1 MLTAI
6 ARLARHRA
14 VAARW
19 LFLGMIL
26 GLPACGGG
34 GGGGSDPP
42 PPPPPVL
49 AVATEA
55 LPDAQVG
62 TAYSSTLTATGGT
75 LPYSWS
81 ISSGALP
88 PGLSLDGST
97 GAISGTPT
105 TAITA
110 APLTVTVHDAGNPA
124 QSSSGNLTLN
134 VIPSGIL
141 VLTNYLPDGQ
151 VGTSYSAAL
160 SAKGGVTPYTWQLT
174 SGTLPAGLQLDGAA
188 GMITGTPTS
197 NVKATPLAFKVTDS
211 SSPTGSAMTAGLA
224 LTISAP
230 PLLISTTL
238 LPDGQTGT
246 PYNTTLAATG
256 GTGAVSWAVTTGTLP
271 AGLHL
276 NAATGLIS
284 GTPTASGPAVPLTVT
299 ASDSGSPVQKV
310 SAAYTLTVN
319 PSGISVDVTPRRAA
333 LTVTQA
339 LTLSAVTNDPGG
351 VTWSVSPA
359 GGSFSPAASTN
370 GANVTFTA
378 PGSAGVYTVTATS
391 VTDTTRSAS
400 IPVAVTDLAGVY
412 TYHNDL
418 ARTGANTREFALTA
432 ASVNVSTFGKLFS
445 CTVDG
450 AIYAQPLWV
459 ANLTVNGSPHNVVFV
474 ATAHDSL
481 YAFDADAASC
491 NLLWAVSLI
500 DAAHGGSGTETTV
513 PAGPSGTGNLVGAGY
528 GDISPEVGVIGTP
541 VIDPA
546 TSTLYVISKS
556 VSADQTVFYQ
566 RLHAIDLATGSE
578 KSAGSPLTISATF
591 SNNLGGTVS
600 FSPRMQ
606 NQRAGL
612 ALSGGKIWA
621 AWGAH
626 EDVDPWFGW
635 VMGFTYS
642 NGNFAQVAVFNTAPN
657 AGRAGIWMSGGA
669 PSFDAS
675 GNLYVI
681 TGNGTAQTTSAPPF
695 DYGDSFLQLNPASGN
710 MNVNSYFTPANA
722 STLATND
729 GDFGAGGAA
738 LLLNLAAGSPAHLAI
753 GAGKDGA
760 LYVLNG
766 DNLGG
771 TGQPYQSITIGASN
785 FSTGAF
791 WNNTLYISPV
801 NTPLL
806 AYTFDPTAKLF
817 SPTLAMQSDPNFKF
831 GFPGATASISA
842 SSASTDGIVW
852 AINSSAY
859 CTAQSGACGPAQLFA
874 FSAAALGTTLWNST
888 TIGSDAA
895 GNAVKFTVPTVAN
908 GKVYVGTRGDN
919 RGDPS
924 GSTAKAGEL
933 DVYGLKPN

>member
-6 ARLARHRA
+6 AIVARHRA
-14 VAARW
+14 AAAR
-19 LFLGMIL
+19 LLLLGMIL
-26 GLPACGGG
+26 GLAACG
-34 GGGGSDPP
+34 GGGGSDPTP
-42 PPPPPVL
+42 PPPAVL
-49 AVATEA
+49 KVATEA

-62 TAYSSTLTATGGT
+62 TAYSTTLTATGGT
-75 LPYSWS
+75 LPYTWS
-81 ISSGALP
+81 ISSGSLP
-88 PGLSLDGST
+88 AGLTLNAST
-97 GAISGTPT
+97 GDISGTPAT
-105 TAITA
+105 TATA
-110 APLTVTVHDAGNPA
+110 TPLTVTVQDSGSPA
-124 QSSSGNLTLN
+124 QSSSGNVTLN
-134 VIPSGIL
+134 VIASGIL
-141 VLTNYLPDGQ
+141 VLTNFLPDGQ
-151 VGTSYSAAL
+151 VGTNYTTTL

-174 SGTLPAGLQLDGAA
+174 SGTLPAGLQLNSATGVIS
-188 GMITGTPTS
+188 GMPSTNI
-197 NVKATPLAFKVTDS
+197 KATPVTFKVTDS
-211 SSPTGSAMTAGLA
+211 SSPTGSATTSGLA
-224 LTISAP
+224 LTISAL
-230 PLLISTTL
+230 PLVITTTV

-246 PYNTTLAATG
+246 AYSTPLAATG
-256 GTGAVSWAVTTGTLP
+256 GTGAVSWAITTGSLP

-284 GTPTASGPAVPLTVT
+284 GTPTASGPAVPVTVT
-299 ASDSGSPVQKV
+299 ASDSGAPVQKV
-310 SAAYTLTVN
+310 SAAYTVTIN
-319 PSGISVDVTPRRAA
+319 PSGIAVDVTPRRAA

-339 LTLSAVTNDPGG
+339 LTLSAAVTNDPNG

-359 GGSFSPAASTN
+359 GGSFNPAASMS
-370 GANVTFTA
+370 GGNVTFTA
-378 PGSAGVYTVTATS
+378 PASAGVYTVTATS

-412 TYHNDL
+412 TYHNDV
-418 ARTGANTREFALTA
+418 ARTGANTRELALN
-432 ASVNVSTFGKLFS
+432 ASNVNVNTFGKLFS

-459 ANLTVNGSPHNVVFV
+459 ANLTVGGTPHNVVFV

-481 YAFDADAASC
+481 YAFDADGPGC
-491 NLLWAVSLI
+491 NPLWTVSLI

-513 PAGPSGTGNLVGAGY
+513 PSGPSGTGNLVGQGF

-556 VSADQTVFYQ
+556 VNAGQTVFYQ
-566 RLHAIDLATGSE
+566 RLHAIDLATGAE
-578 KSAGSPLTISATF
+578 KSSGSPFTVSATF
-591 SNNLGGTVS
+591 TNNVGGTVS
-600 FSPRMQ
+600 FSPRFE

-612 ALSGGKIWA
+612 ALSGGKIWV

-642 NGNFAQVAVFNTAPN
+642 SGNFTLSSVFNTAPN
-657 AGRAGIWMSGGA
+657 AGRAGIWMAGGA
-669 PSFDAS
+669 PSFDSS

-695 DYGDSFLQLNPASGN
+695 DYGDTFLQLNPASGS

-722 STLATND
+722 PTLATSD

-753 GAGKDGA
+753 GAGKDGS
-760 LYVLNG
+760 LYILNG
-766 DNLGG
+766 DSLGG
-771 TGQPYQSITIGASN
+771 TGQPYQSIAIGGSN

-801 NTPLL
+801 NTPVL
-806 AYTFDPTAKLF
+806 AYTFDPVAKLF
-817 SPTLAMQSDPNFKF
+817 NPTLAMQSDPNFKF

-842 SSASTDGIVW
+842 SSASADGIVW
-852 AINSSAY
+852 AVNATNY
-859 CTAQSGACGPAQLFA
+859 CTPQSGACGPAQLYA
-874 FSAAALGTTLWNST
+874 FSAAALGTTLWKST

-924 GSTAKAGEL
+924 GSTKAGEL